1 MKGYEF
7 NWFILTP
14 FMILTSLTNQM
25 FIIFNMIFL
34 CGYSMYLSA
43 IGK

>member
-7 NWFILTP
+7 LWFILAP
-14 FMILTSLTNQM
+14 FMILTSLISQM

-43 IGK
+43 MGK